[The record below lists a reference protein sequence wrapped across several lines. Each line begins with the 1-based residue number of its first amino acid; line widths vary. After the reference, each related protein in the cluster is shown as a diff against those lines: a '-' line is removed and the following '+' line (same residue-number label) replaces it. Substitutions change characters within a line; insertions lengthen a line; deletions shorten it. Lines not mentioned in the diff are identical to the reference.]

1 MKTTEQ
7 IKAEVKSYL
16 QKTNLH
22 LFKNGDTFMKII
34 PFTENEVEYYATVKI
49 TESGKITISVTDI
62 YKWGVSPS
70 TKHYLK
76 RNAIFPC
83 WSKPSWVGVKHFKKI
98 DRLIYE
104 ISSSISSSNEK
115 NLKLIADLEKFGL
128 TDLSRPTAQ

>member
-22 LFKNGDTFMKII
+22 LFKKGDTFMKII

-49 TESGKITISVTDI
+49 TESGKITINVTDI
-62 YKWGVSPS
+62 YKWGVSPGM
-70 TKHYLK
+70 KHYMK
-76 RNAIFPC
+76 RNSIFPC
-83 WSKPSWVGVKHFKKI
+83 WVKPSWSGVKHFNKMN
-98 DRLIYE
+98 RLLFE
-104 ISSSISSSNEK
+104 ITSSISSDNTK

-128 TDLSRPTAQ
+128 TDLSRPIAQ